1 MGMNW
6 RKQNK
11 HKFYQQQAHIEDRVK
26 EQFISDN
33 NTAIIP
39 CRVKDYYDI
48 IHPFSVEGY
57 EAINPEFT
65 AYVADVIRFIPVE
78 YPVVLDITG
87 CNFSDE
93 QKKRIVEALKVDA
106 IYELG
111 AIETEGK
118 ALKDKL
124 IYMLCGLFAMGI
136 FLTVMNFVIT
146 GMPREFF
153 LIVFWFFADFIISY
167 LLWDRREYQN
177 ELILAGRMVSMEVT
191 FQKTFH

>member
-1 MGMNW
+1 MNW
-6 RKQNK
+6 RRHNK
-11 HKFYQQQAHIEDRVK
+11 NNFYRREAHIEERVK

-33 NTAIIP
+33 KAVIP
-39 CRVKDYYDI
+39 CRVTDYYDI

-57 EAINPEFT
+57 EAVNPEFT

-78 YPVVLDITG
+78 YPIVLDITG
-87 CNFSDE
+87 CSFSDE
-93 QKKRIVEALKVDA
+93 QKARIVETLKVDA

-124 IYMLCGLFAMGI
+124 KYMLCGLFVMGI

-146 GMPREFF
+146 GMPREFL
-153 LIVFWFFADFIISY
+153 LITFWFFADFIISY
-167 LLWDRREYQN
+167 VLWDRREYQK
-177 ELILAGRMVSMEVT
+177 ELTLAGRMADLEVT
-191 FQKTFH
+191 FQKTFQ